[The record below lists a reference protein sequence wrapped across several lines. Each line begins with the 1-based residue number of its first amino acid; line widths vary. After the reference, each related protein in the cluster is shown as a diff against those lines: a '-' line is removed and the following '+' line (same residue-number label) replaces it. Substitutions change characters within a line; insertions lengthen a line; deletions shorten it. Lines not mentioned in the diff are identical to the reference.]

1 MTLMVPEFSVSS
13 PKRLTISLYAFL
25 SRYLVLMIS
34 LSCIILIPPPRKK
47 EKEDE
52 RKRRLRETREMRKT
66 LLIDVGG
73 A

>member
-1 MTLMVPEFSVSS
+1 LKEFKSEDREL
-13 PKRLTISLYAFL
+13 KRI
-25 SRYLVLMIS
+25 RMIEDMF
-34 LSCIILIPPPRKK
+34 RKK

>member
-1 MTLMVPEFSVSS
+1 LKDIKSEDRELKRIKMVEDMF
-13 PKRLTISLYAFL
+13 
-25 SRYLVLMIS
+25 
-34 LSCIILIPPPRKK
+34 RKK

-52 RKRRLRETREMRKT
+52 RKRRLRETREMRKS

>member
-1 MTLMVPEFSVSS
+1 MKEFKSEDREL
-13 PKRLTISLYAFL
+13 KRI
-25 SRYLVLMIS
+25 RMIEDMF
-34 LSCIILIPPPRKK
+34 RKK

-52 RKRRLRETREMRKT
+52 RKRRLRETREMRKS

>member
-1 MTLMVPEFSVSS
+1 MKEFKSEDREL
-13 PKRLTISLYAFL
+13 KRI
-25 SRYLVLMIS
+25 RMIEDMF
-34 LSCIILIPPPRKK
+34 RKK
-47 EKEDE
+47 EKEAE

>member
-1 MTLMVPEFSVSS
+1 MKEFKSEDREL
-13 PKRLTISLYAFL
+13 KRI
-25 SRYLVLMIS
+25 RMIEDMF
-34 LSCIILIPPPRKK
+34 RKK

>member
-1 MTLMVPEFSVSS
+1 MF
-13 PKRLTISLYAFL
+13 
-25 SRYLVLMIS
+25 
-34 LSCIILIPPPRKK
+34 RKK

-66 LLIDVGG
+66 LLMDVGG

>member
-1 MTLMVPEFSVSS
+1 LKEFKSEDREL
-13 PKRLTISLYAFL
+13 KRI
-25 SRYLVLMIS
+25 RMIEDMF
-34 LSCIILIPPPRKK
+34 RKK

-52 RKRRLRETREMRKT
+52 RKRRLRETREMRKS